1 MTPNEHDAATL
12 AIITASIG
20 KILPCQRDMAAALD
34 SSGSRVNHSIARLQA
49 AGVIKIEGL
58 GNSRAVEV
66 IGVGCTLPRYTSK
79 DPATYRAP
87 EPEPVRIESYP
98 CPRCGA
104 RSGCGHTAIALS
116 TGRPV
121 GWQRFARSV

>member
-1 MTPNEHDAATL
+1 MTRDEHDAATL

-20 KILPCQRDMAAALD
+20 KILPCQRDMAAALN

-49 AGVIKIEGL
+49 AGVIKVEGL
-58 GNSRAVEV
+58 GNCRSVEV
-66 IGVGCTLPRYTSK
+66 IGVGSTLARYTGK
-79 DPATYRAP
+79 EVATYQAAVS
-87 EPEPVRIESYP
+87 EPVRAESYP

-116 TGRPV
+116 TGRPG
-121 GWQRFARSV
+121 GWQRFAGVR